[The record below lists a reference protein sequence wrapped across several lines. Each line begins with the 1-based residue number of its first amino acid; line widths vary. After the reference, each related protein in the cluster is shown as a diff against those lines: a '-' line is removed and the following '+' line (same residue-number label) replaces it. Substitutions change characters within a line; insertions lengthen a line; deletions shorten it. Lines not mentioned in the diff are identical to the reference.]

1 MKMTNIDQY
10 IATHTEHHVS
20 TTIDGEE
27 WTLTA
32 EVTQPLRVYV
42 SGPDYNGT
50 GRVRGIPN
58 SMDGL
63 RLGDFT
69 QSPPFDALVALE
81 SLYLAHLV
89 AIGWCK

>member
-1 MKMTNIDQY
+1 M
-10 IATHTEHHVS
+10 
-20 TTIDGEE
+20 TTIDNYISTHTRHSVDAVVNNEE

-58 SMDGL
+58 SKEGL

-69 QSPPFDALVALE
+69 QSPPFDALVKLE

-89 AIGWCK
+89 SIGWCK